1 MSLKLLTIAALLAIT
16 ACSTPKAEQTSAPP
30 APEAVR
36 ALTAE
41 SATVP
46 LEVTSIG
53 NVEAISSVEIKSRLT
68 SPILR
73 VHFSEG
79 QDVKQGDLL
88 FELDAET
95 INRQIAEIDATIL
108 RDAANA
114 KQAEA
119 NILRDQATLRNLQSI
134 ANRTN
139 QLLKEG
145 VLSKEQAGQAVAN
158 SEAAAATVDAVRA
171 SLDSARAAE
180 TADRARLQ
188 QARLQLEYT
197 KIKAPLAGRAG
208 VISAKQGNLAR
219 ENDNTLVTLLQ
230 VSPVYVS
237 FPIPENLLTEVRK
250 YNSSR
255 PLEIAAVT
263 SDNRRTVGTLQFID
277 NTVDSTTGTIRLKAT
292 FNNSDRALWPGQ
304 FVNVT
309 ARLNME
315 KERVLVVSQ
324 ALQTG
329 PRGKYVWV
337 LNPTTATVSMR
348 PVTVLRLY
356 SQPGQ
361 PEKAVVGEGL
371 QAGEQVISEGQM
383 RLVPN
388 AKVRLL
394 QPNETSGN

>member
-1 MSLKLLTIAALLAIT
+1 MT
-16 ACSTPKAEQTSAPP
+16 ACSTPKAAQTSAPP

-53 NVEAISSVEIKSRLT
+53 NVEAISSVEIKSRIT

-134 ANRTN
+134 ATRTN

-158 SEAAAATVDAVRA
+158 SEAAAATVDAVKA

>member
-1 MSLKLLTIAALLAIT
+1 
-16 ACSTPKAEQTSAPP
+16 
-30 APEAVR
+30 
-36 ALTAE
+36 
-41 SATVP
+41 
-46 LEVTSIG
+46 
-53 NVEAISSVEIKSRLT
+53 
-68 SPILR
+68 

-134 ANRTN
+134 ATRTN

-158 SEAAAATVDAVRA
+158 SEAAAATVDAVKA

>member
-1 MSLKLLTIAALLAIT
+1 MT
-16 ACSTPKAEQTSAPP
+16 ACSTPKAAQTSAPP

-134 ANRTN
+134 ATRTN

>member
-1 MSLKLLTIAALLAIT
+1 M
-16 ACSTPKAEQTSAPP
+16 
-30 APEAVR
+30 
-36 ALTAE
+36 
-41 SATVP
+41 P

-53 NVEAISSVEIKSRLT
+53 NVEAISSVEIKSRIT

-134 ANRTN
+134 ATRTN

-158 SEAAAATVDAVRA
+158 AEAAAATVDAVKA

-383 RLVPN
+383 RLAPN
-388 AKVRLL
+388 AKVRVL
-394 QPNETSGN
+394 QPNETSGK

>member
-1 MSLKLLTIAALLAIT
+1 MT
-16 ACSTPKAEQTSAPP
+16 ACSTPKAAQTSAPP

-134 ANRTN
+134 ATRTH

-158 SEAAAATVDAVRA
+158 AEAAAATVDAVKA
-171 SLDSARAAE
+171 SLDSAHAAE

-383 RLVPN
+383 RLAPN
-388 AKVRLL
+388 AKVRVL
-394 QPNETSGN
+394 QPNETSGK